1 MDSVAGISKT
11 DVTPA
16 ILSRDFDARER
27 DSDARQS
34 HRIKQRSI
42 PKTSRAIVRRAM
54 MQRATRP
61 VTLATLTR
69 DPCRASKSLDFVEGV
84 TSVLLYQQMLDAI
97 KRVVDDIFFWCIFH
111 STTNTV

>member
-34 HRIKQRSI
+34 HRIEQRSI
-42 PKTSRAIVRRAM
+42 PKTSRATVRRAM
-54 MQRATRP
+54 MQRATSP

-69 DPCRASKSLDFVEGV
+69 DPCRASMSLDVVEDV
-84 TSVLLYQQMLDAI
+84 TSVLLYQQN
-97 KRVVDDIFFWCIFH
+97 KC
-111 STTNTV
+111 